1 MFMEDQTSKVHM
13 EHTLGNLLV
22 QHARIE
28 RKPLYGPMNMLY
40 DNNYV
45 VQAKVF
51 FFFNLY
57 LNRFALTSVPTN
69 PPTEFILCLET
80 CFLP

>member
-1 MFMEDQTSKVHM
+1 MFMVDQTSKVHM

-22 QHARIE
+22 QHARRE

-40 DNNYV
+40 DHNYV

-51 FFFNLY
+51 F
-57 LNRFALTSVPTN
+57 
-69 PPTEFILCLET
+69 
-80 CFLP
+80 